1 MTNNFGACHHR
12 DCTVWTTEP
21 AACDCGGTANKS
33 PPQHTV
39 LPWHYDHQTK
49 EIYILDDEN
58 EPCDVIADMETFK
71 TPIDKAHT
79 NGEFIARACNSHYEL
94 LAALE
99 SLLLDQPLPEKS
111 FTVGTTG
118 GEQVLLRRAYCDRID
133 KARDVIAKAR
143 GQQ

>member
-79 NGEFIARACNSHYEL
+79 NGQFIARACNSHYEL

-99 SLLLDQPLPEKS
+99 YFVKENARGRYVMDDVCIDAITISQA
-111 FTVGTTG
+111 
-118 GEQVLLRRAYCDRID
+118 RA
-133 KARDVIAKAR
+133 AIAKAR

>member
-99 SLLLDQPLPEKS
+99 RW
-111 FTVGTTG
+111 
-118 GEQVLLRRAYCDRID
+118 EQY
-133 KARDVIAKAR
+133 ARDNGYSEDTNSGSYCSFLYGTRAIIAKAR
-143 GQQ
+143 GRA

>member
-1 MTNNFGACHHR
+1 M
-12 DCTVWTTEP
+12 TTEQ
-21 AACDCGGTANKS
+21 NKS
-33 PPQHTV
+33 PPQHTA

-79 NGEFIARACNSHYEL
+79 NGEFIAHACNNHYEM

-99 SLLLDQPLPEKS
+99 ACKKQLALLGD
-111 FTVGTTG
+111 FAFVN
-118 GEQVLLRRAYCDRID
+118 LLTQYNIA
-133 KARDVIAKAR
+133 IAKAR
-143 GQQ
+143 GQR